1 MKKLTITAAGACCA
15 LLAAGHA
22 PAQNYPSKTVR
33 IIVPYPPGGT
43 SDILSRLLSPKLNE
57 VFGQPIVVD
66 NRPGANGNIGADMV
80 AKSAPD
86 GHTILLADLGALT
99 ISPSIYKLPF
109 DPVKD
114 FAPVTMVTYS
124 PHLLAVHP
132 SVPVKTV
139 KELIALAKS
148 KPGLLNFAVSGI
160 GGAPHLAGIAFEAQ
174 TGVKWTYIPYKGGSD
189 AIIGLASGQAD
200 AIFNGMLATY
210 PHVKSGKLKL
220 IAVSSAKRVASIP
233 DVPTVAEAGL
243 KDFETGLLAGRG
255 RAGRNAERSRQPAQ
269 HRDRADTQH
278 AGDEGQPRQ
287 AGCRGLHYDIRAA
300 RHLAEERNREVG
312 ESGQGR
318 QPQARMTRQKK
329 PACTGFFGS

>member
-1 MKKLTITAAGACCA
+1 MKKMVIAIAGVGTA
-15 LLAAGHA
+15 LLVTVNTL
-22 PAQNYPSKTVR
+22 AQNYPSKAVR

-57 VFGQPIVVD
+57 AFGQPIVVD
-66 NRPGANGNIGADMV
+66 NRAGANGNIGADLV

-86 GHTILLADLGALT
+86 GYTMLLADLGALT

-109 DPVKD
+109 DVVKD

-139 KELIALAKS
+139 KELIALAKA
-148 KPGLLNFAVSGI
+148 KPGQLNFAVSSI

-174 TGVKWTYIPYKGGSD
+174 TGIKWTYIPYKGGAD

-220 IAVSSAKRVASIP
+220 IAVSSAKRVAAIP
-233 DVPTVAEAGL
+233 EVPTVAEAGL
-243 KDFETGLLAGRG
+243 KDFETGSWQGVVAAAGTPKEVVG
-255 RAGRNAERSRQPAQ
+255 RLNTEIIKALSTPEMRENLTKQGAEVY
-269 HRDRADTQH
+269 T
-278 AGDEGQPRQ
+278 
-287 AGCRGLHYDIRAA
+287 
-300 RHLAEERNREVG
+300 
-312 ESGQGR
+312 
-318 QPQARMTRQKK
+318 MTSEQLGNWLRTEIAKWAK
-329 PACTGFFGS
+329 VVKTANLKLE

>member
-1 MKKLTITAAGACCA
+1 MKKILIAAAGAGCA
-15 LLAAGHA
+15 LLAAVHA
-22 PAQNYPSKTVR
+22 PAQTFPSKAVR

-57 VFGQPIVVD
+57 VFGQPVVVD
-66 NRPGANGNIGADMV
+66 NRPGANGNIGADLV
-80 AKSAPD
+80 AKSPPD
-86 GHTILLADLGALT
+86 GHTLLLADLGALT

-109 DPVKD
+109 DPVRD

-132 SVPVKTV
+132 TVPVKTV

-174 TGVKWTYIPYKGGSD
+174 TGVKWTYIPFKGGSD

-220 IAVSSAKRVASIP
+220 LAVSSAKRVASIP
-233 DVPTVAEAGL
+233 EVPTVAEAGL
-243 KDFETGLLAGRG
+243 KGFETGSWQGVVAPAGTPKEAVARLNTEITRILNTPEMKENLARQG
-255 RAGRNAERSRQPAQ
+255 AEVYTMTSEQLGNWLKSEIEKWAKVVK
-269 HRDRADTQH
+269 
-278 AGDEGQPRQ
+278 
-287 AGCRGLHYDIRAA
+287 AA
-300 RHLAEERNREVG
+300 NLKLE
-312 ESGQGR
+312 
-318 QPQARMTRQKK
+318 
-329 PACTGFFGS
+329 